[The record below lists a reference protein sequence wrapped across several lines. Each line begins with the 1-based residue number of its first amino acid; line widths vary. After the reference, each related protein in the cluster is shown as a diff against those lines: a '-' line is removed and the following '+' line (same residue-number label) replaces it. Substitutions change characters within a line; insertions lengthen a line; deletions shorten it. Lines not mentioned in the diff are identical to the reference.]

1 MVHEQGDM
9 IGKNVSRVFFCS
21 QTVKNSNMDHL
32 EDVGALQN
40 CSLSMV
46 LKSLSCKN
54 KLFLISLK

>member
-32 EDVGALQN
+32 EDVGV
-40 CSLSMV
+40 S
-46 LKSLSCKN
+46 
-54 KLFLISLK
+54 KLFVIYGFKESVMQK